1 MHLVLSGLGFL
12 GMTVLFFISL
22 GTDGSVMAG
31 IAAALMFVNVLFF
44 AALAYAI
51 KN

>member
-1 MHLVLSGLGFL
+1 
-12 GMTVLFFISL
+12 MTALFFISL

-31 IAAALMFVNVLFF
+31 LAAGALFFNVLFF
-44 AALAYAI
+44 AALAYAV